1 MTPQEFIKLLS
12 DKIDKIKDF
21 PVLKSLAIAQSCLE
35 SRYGEKSF
43 YGNIFGIKCHDPNLY
58 AGCRLGKTA
67 EFVNG
72 NYKNLSLAFQTYNN
86 FDESLEDYARI
97 MNLPRYKLVREAKD
111 YLEATEAIRACGYA
125 TSISYTINLRKI
137 IEKYKL
143 YELDRKMDKN
153 LQLTEN
159 FRYYEWWSNNFGK
172 EKIEPPEEYFH
183 KIKREAEQ
191 LQRVRDKLNEDF
203 RPKKEIYI
211 LITSAYRTKEWNAS
225 KNVEGAKNSK
235 HLTADAVDSRAVG
248 VPLFVYY
255 TYLVRYTDFNHLGY
269 YLKQNFVHAGNESK
283 IIIFKY

>member
-143 YELDRKMDKN
+143 YELDYKMDKN
-153 LQLTEN
+153 TQLTRDFKWGE
-159 FRYYEWWSNNFGK
+159 FWCQGQ
-172 EKIEPPEEYFH
+172 EPPLEYYDNIMELAH
-183 KIKREAEQ
+183 K
-191 LQRVRDKLNEDF
+191 LQILRDWF
-203 RPKKEIYI
+203 RKPII
-211 LITSAYRTKEWNAS
+211 ITSGWRTPEHNK
-225 KNVEGAKNSK
+225 KVGGAKNSQ
-235 HLTADAVDSRAVG
+235 HLYGKAADIKMVG
-248 VPLFVYY
+248 VPTKDLLIVAKKMKLFKGI
-255 TYLVRYTDFNHLGY
+255 GY
-269 YLKQNFVHAGNESK
+269 SPNFLHVDTRNKQAYWN
-283 IIIFKY
+283 Y